1 MTPTDQ
7 ALARFLRD
15 YPDVVL
21 VLSGEG
27 RLLWANKKA
36 EEFFN
41 QSLVDAMGISVLSY
55 VHPDDIEL
63 VLRSFESVQ
72 AKNVGHPIEVRARI
86 DDDWHLLET
95 IGAPVGWYEPG
106 AVLFSFRDLTDR
118 RRFEVAHDDVARF
131 RSLVQNAST
140 IMLLLTSNGTVN
152 SVSGAVTRLL
162 GHDPETVTNRP
173 LADIVADEDRPALQ
187 RALDEA
193 LRGTSGRPVTQ
204 NLRLLHHD
212 GDAATSYE
220 FSIVNLIDDPTV
232 QGLVVTANDISE
244 RVRTEL
250 ELQRALLGL
259 HDTYSLLA
267 ATLDSTADGLLVV
280 NGDRQIE
287 SYNRQFVAMWNLP
300 DPMIE
305 WPSDPELLDAI
316 QDQLL
321 DPEMFR
327 SRIEELYSQ
336 PEVESGDTLYLK
348 DGRVFDRYSKPQY
361 LDGVAVGRVWSFR
374 DITEQKQLE
383 DDLSHLA
390 FHDALTGL
398 ANRALFRDR
407 LNQAVARNERSSKYV
422 AVLFVDLDHFK
433 AVNDSLGHATG
444 DDLLKAVADRLRG
457 CLRHS
462 DTAARLGGDE
472 FAVLIEE
479 ADSHEEITNLANR
492 IMVELRR
499 PLKLGTQQVS
509 VTASIGI
516 TFGVDGNT
524 SEQLLHNADLA
535 MYLAKAQGRD
545 RYEEFQDHL
554 YSSAAARLEMEAQ
567 LRRSIIDKGFVV
579 HYQPI
584 IDLTTDEIVG
594 LEALVRW
601 LHPTRGLLAPVEF
614 ITFAEEIGLVG
625 AIGDLTLRSACA
637 QVRAWQ
643 EEGVASE
650 GLLLSMN
657 LSAREFADPHVAGN
671 VHAALA
677 ATRFNP
683 ARLIL
688 DVTERAVMKDP
699 DAALLTL
706 RALKALGLRVA
717 IDDFGTGYS
726 SLAHLSRL
734 AVDFLKI
741 DASFVSAA
749 GHGGVI
755 DLSKAI
761 VQLAHALGLATIAE
775 GVEDQDQAT
784 HLRSLGCNL
793 AQGYYLGAPLNS
805 HDAEA
810 LLRTRTANVT
820 S

>member
-7 ALARFLRD
+7 ALARFLRG

-27 RLLWANKKA
+27 RLLWANEKA
-36 EEFFN
+36 EEFF
-41 QSLVDAMGISVLSY
+41 QQTLVDAMGISVLSY
-55 VHPDDIEL
+55 VHPDDVEL

-72 AKNVGHPIEVRARI
+72 AKHIGHPIEIRAKVG
-86 DDDWHLLET
+86 DDWHLLET

-140 IMLLLTSNGTVN
+140 IMLLLSSNGTVN
-152 SVSGAVTRLL
+152 SVSGAITRLL
-162 GHDPETVTNRP
+162 GHDPEVVANRP

-187 RALDEA
+187 RALDEV
-193 LRGTSGRPVTQ
+193 LRGSVGRPVTQ

-212 GDAATSYE
+212 GNPATSYE
-220 FSIVNLIDDPTV
+220 LSIVNLIDDPTV

-250 ELQRALLGL
+250 ELQRALVGL

-280 NGDRQIE
+280 DAGRQVE
-287 SYNRQFVAMWNLP
+287 SYNRQFLAMWSLP
-300 DPMIE
+300 EQIVE
-305 WPSDPELLDAI
+305 WSSDLDLLDDI
-316 QDQLL
+316 EDQLL
-321 DPEMFR
+321 DPETFR
-327 SRIEELYSQ
+327 SRVEELYSQ
-336 PEVESGDTLYLK
+336 PEVESGDTLFLK

-361 LDGVAVGRVWSFR
+361 LDGVVVGRVWSFR

-390 FHDALTGL
+390 FHDTLTGL

-433 AVNDSLGHATG
+433 VINDSLGHATG

-492 IMVELRR
+492 IMAELRR
-499 PLKLGTQQVS
+499 PLKLGAQQVS

-516 TFGVDGNT
+516 TFGVEGNT

-579 HYQPI
+579 HYQPM
-584 IDLTTDEIVG
+584 IDLTTNAIVG

-601 LHPTRGLLAPVEF
+601 MHPTRGLLAPVEF
-614 ITFAEEIGLVG
+614 IAFAEEIGLVG

-637 QVRAWQ
+637 QIRSWQ
-643 EEGVASE
+643 EEGLTSE
-650 GLLLSMN
+650 DLLLSMN
-657 LSAREFADPHVAGN
+657 LSAREFADPHIAGK

-677 ATRFNP
+677 STRFDS
-683 ARLIL
+683 AHLIL
-688 DVTERAVMKDP
+688 EVTERAVMKDP

-734 AVDFLKI
+734 PVDFLKI
-741 DASFVSAA
+741 DASFISAA
-749 GHGGVI
+749 GRGGPA
-755 DLSKAI
+755 DLSQAI
-761 VQLAHALGLATIAE
+761 VQLAHTLGFATIAE
-775 GVEDQDQAT
+775 GVEDEGQVT
-784 HLRSLGCNL
+784 HLRSIECNL
-793 AQGYYLGAPLNS
+793 AQGYHLGAPLNV
-805 HDAEA
+805 HDAEM
-810 LLRTRTANVT
+810 LLRARTAKAT